1 MATSAPGQSRSPLF
15 FVRERLSHRRF
26 LVYTGTEISV
36 IPPVQSDRQHCQCG
50 VHFQA
55 ANGVTIATFGQRS
68 LTLNLGLRRPYRW
81 IFTIADVSHPI
92 LGADFLAH
100 HGLLVDVKNH
110 TLIDSMTNLKTNIA
124 HTKQNAHGFTT
135 INPLF
140 SSDLFNSILL
150 EYPEL
155 TRSFV
160 DTPIKHDV
168 VHHIETS
175 GPPVSARTHQL
186 PPERLTIARSEFW
199 RSASFAPPP
208 VIGLPH
214 CTWSPEKQETGDLAE
229 ITGHLIESQCQTGTQ
244 SLIFKTLRLHYMVPL
259 SFQNST

>member
-1 MATSAPGQSRSPLF
+1 MA
-15 FVRERLSHRRF
+15 
-26 LVYTGTEISV
+26 EISV
-36 IPPVQSDRQHCQCG
+36 IPPVQSDRQHRQCG
-50 VHFQA
+50 VHLQA

-92 LGADFLAH
+92 LGADFLAY

-124 HTKQNAHGFTT
+124 HTKQNAHGLTT

-155 TRSFV
+155 TRSFI

-168 VHHIETS
+168 VHHIETL
-175 GPPVSARTHQL
+175 GPPVSARTRRL
-186 PPERLTIARSEFW
+186 PPERLTMSLGLSSTTCW
-199 RSASFAPPP
+199 SSASFAPPP

-214 CTWSPEKQETGDLAE
+214 CTWSPRKQETGDLAE
-229 ITGHLIESQCQTGTQ
+229 IIGHLIESQCQTGIQ
-244 SLIFKTLRLHYMVPL
+244 YPIFKTSRLHYMVPL
-259 SFQNST
+259 SFLNST